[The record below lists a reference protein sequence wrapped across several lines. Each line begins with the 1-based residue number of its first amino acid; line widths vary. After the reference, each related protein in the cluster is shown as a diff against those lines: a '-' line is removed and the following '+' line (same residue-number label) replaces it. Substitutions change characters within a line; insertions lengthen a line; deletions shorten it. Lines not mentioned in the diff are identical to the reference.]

1 MPYKGI
7 PSTIMYQISPEVI
20 QYLITAPATILLAP
34 DVPDFT
40 IIYANPAY
48 HQATLTSP
56 EDIVGL
62 GFLEAF
68 PESPEDL
75 EGDNVDVLRTSLTK
89 CISTRKRVEL
99 PGKRYDI
106 PIRGTDKFE
115 TKYWQASNNP
125 VFDERG
131 EIAYI
136 SHVTVEIT
144 GAYDLAKN
152 ERIAREVTE
161 AKRRDL
167 HSLLMEA
174 PAAITILDGPDFI
187 YEFQNAMHRLIF
199 PDRELLGKSLTDAFP
214 ELRDS
219 YILPILKGVFEKGE
233 TYVQKEVR
241 ISPTLQENG
250 PLKDV
255 FWNFIYKPRYNS
267 SNEIDGIVVFGYDV
281 TGHVTSRQKVEESE
295 KRLQTIFETMAEGV
309 GIVSR
314 NGEIIYANPM
324 AEKLLGLNKETILQR
339 SHYDARWQN
348 LRIDGTP
355 LPGEEHPVSI
365 SMETGEAVFDQEIG
379 VQPPDAEP
387 FFISINAAPLK
398 DEHGKVTGAIGTFM
412 DVTQRRKT
420 SRLKDEF
427 ISTVSHELKTP
438 VTSIKAYL
446 QILVR
451 SLSGYDNAN
460 TLHFLDRLGVQV
472 NRLESLI
479 RDFLDITRID
489 SGKLILKAT
498 EFDMN
503 IVLTELINDLQL
515 LTPTHKLLITEYES
529 LIVSADQNRVVQV
542 LTNLITN
549 AVKYSPGAEEVLIT
563 LRKEKTNMICSVRD
577 FGIGI
582 PQSQQKLVF
591 DRFHQ
596 AGNADKGAGLSLG
609 LGLYISKEI
618 VEKGG
623 GKIWLESVPGEGS
636 TFSFSLP
643 L

>member
-1 MPYKGI
+1 
-7 PSTIMYQISPEVI
+7 MYQISSEVL
-20 QYLITAPATILLAP
+20 QYLVTAPATILVAP
-34 DVPDFT
+34 DAPKFT
-40 IIYANPAY
+40 ILYANPAY
-48 HQATLTSP
+48 HQATSTTP
-56 EDIVGL
+56 DDI
-62 GFLEAF
+62 AF
-68 PESPEDL
+68 PESPEDP
-75 EGDNVDVLRTSLTK
+75 EGDNVDVLRTSLTA
-89 CISTRKRVEL
+89 CVLTRKRVEL

-144 GAYDLAKN
+144 GAYDLAKK

-187 YEFQNAMHRLIF
+187 YEFQNAMHRRIF
-199 PDRELLGKSLTDAFP
+199 PDRELLGKALIDAFP
-214 ELRDS
+214 ELKDS

-241 ISPTLQENG
+241 ISPVLQKDG

-255 FWNFIYKPRYNS
+255 FWNFIYQPRYN
-267 SNEIDGIVVFGYDV
+267 SNEIDGIGVFGYDV
-281 TGHVTSRQKVEESE
+281 TGHVTSRQNVEESE
-295 KRLQTIFETMAEGV
+295 KRLQTILETMAEGI
-309 GIVSR
+309 GIVNSD
-314 NGEIIYANPM
+314 GEIIYANPM
-324 AEKLLGLNKETILQR
+324 AEKLLGLNKEEILQR
-339 SHYDARWQN
+339 SYYDARWQN

-355 LPGEEHPVSI
+355 LPGEEHPISI
-365 SMETGEAVFDQEIG
+365 TMETGEAVFDHEIG

-387 FFISINAAPLK
+387 SFISINAAPLK
-398 DEHGKVTGAIGTFM
+398 DEKGKVTGAIGTFM

-420 SRLKDEF
+420 ARLKDEF

-446 QILVR
+446 QMLDR
-451 SLSGYDNAN
+451 SLSEYENAD
-460 TLHFLDRLGVQV
+460 TRRFLDRLRVQV
-472 NRLESLI
+472 NRLEGLI
-479 RDFLDITRID
+479 RDFLDVTRID
-489 SGKLILKAT
+489 SGKLVLQAT
-498 EFDMN
+498 EFDMDF
-503 IVLTELINDLQL
+503 VLADLVSDLQL
-515 LTPTHKLLITEYES
+515 LTPTHKLVITQSES
-529 LIVSADQNRVVQV
+529 IKVSADQNRVVQV
-542 LTNLITN
+542 LTNLVTN
-549 AVKYSPGAEEVLIT
+549 AVKYSPGADKVLIT
-563 LRKEKTNMICSVRD
+563 LRKEKTNMVCSVQD

-582 PQSQQKLVF
+582 PQSHQKLVF

-596 AGNADKGAGLSLG
+596 AGNTYKGAGLSLG

-623 GKIWLESVPGEGS
+623 GEIWLESVPDEGS
-636 TFSFSLP
+636 TFYFSLP
-643 L
+643 V